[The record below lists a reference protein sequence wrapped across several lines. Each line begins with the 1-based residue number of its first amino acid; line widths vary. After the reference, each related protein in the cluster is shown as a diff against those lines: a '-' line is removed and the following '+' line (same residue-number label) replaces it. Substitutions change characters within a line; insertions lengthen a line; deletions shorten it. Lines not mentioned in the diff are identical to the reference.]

1 VNRLANLALSVGE
14 TLAYEAGRLLFGIAL
29 GRAKELLGT
38 PQPLGTRQLAL
49 NRALQK
55 KAVDGALLAGPRT
68 GKEYAKF
75 TLKKGLPS
83 DQRPRSLAVENEPH
97 SVDDFDGVIKE
108 GYGKGEKRLLYA
120 GTGIIK
126 VGGSCQ
132 LGKINVHEHDAE
144 KAGFHYDFVAE
155 GVDPHAESFEVNI
168 PNGLLKG
175 RYAFQQAFEKDR
187 YLIVRLKDNSVLVAK
202 PDIHLKP
209 PEFLKT
215 LSDSTRPV
223 SVEWKDD
230 GSLANVA
237 IHNLRAVY
245 RSHRPE
251 GEPYYDKLPAIE
263 DLRNRSPVWLARRL
277 FPGPEQEGTVLQ
289 GELHHPDGAARVGGI
304 LNALPEKSIQIQRE
318 RGPVEFYAWDIAKL
332 KGRDVSQMPYGQR
345 RELYEG
351 VIAEVRLF
359 NRHLH
364 VVPAMPE
371 GGDPVEFYRAII
383 HDPRGLPYSEG
394 VVVKYKD
401 AVHQWFKVKA
411 NDAPDVKVVRC
422 IEGSG
427 KFAGSLGAMV
437 VEGPTGVESEVG
449 SFQLTNEQRQ
459 WIWDHREV
467 LTGQIAEVR
476 AMTVTESGAI
486 RAGVFVRFHPSQS
499 EAGLLMYSES
509 VAGGEPEESRSTLYR
524 LKSAAGWRRK
534 AQEAMPARP
543 G

>member
-1 VNRLANLALSVGE
+1 MMNPLANLALSVGQ
-14 TLAYEAGRLLFGIAL
+14 TLLHEAGRLLFGIAL
-29 GRAKELLGT
+29 GRAKELLRT
-38 PQPLGTRQLAL
+38 PQQLGTRQLAL

-75 TLKKGLPS
+75 TLKKGLPT
-83 DQRPRSLAVENEPH
+83 DQRPRTMAVENEPH
-97 SVDDFDGVIKE
+97 SVDDFNGVIKE
-108 GYGKGEKRLLYA
+108 GYGKGEKRLIYS
-120 GTGIIK
+120 GTGVIK
-126 VGGSCQ
+126 VGGSRQ

-155 GVDPHAESFEVNI
+155 GVDPHTEFFEVNI
-168 PNGLLKG
+168 ANGVLKG
-175 RYAFQQAFEKDR
+175 RYAFRQAFEENH
-187 YLIVRLKDNSVLVAK
+187 YLVVRLKDDSVLVEK

-215 LSDSTRPV
+215 IRQSDRPV

-277 FPGPEQEGTVLQ
+277 FPGPEQEGTVLR

-304 LNALPEKSIQIQRE
+304 LNALPEKSIKIQQE
-318 RGPVEFYAWDIAKL
+318 RGPVEFYAWDIAKF
-332 KGRDVSQMPYGQR
+332 KGRDVNQMPYGQR
-345 RELYEG
+345 RELYEA
-351 VIAEVRLF
+351 VIEEVRLF

-364 VVPAMPE
+364 IVPAMPE

-383 HDPRGLPYSEG
+383 HDARGLPWSEG
-394 VVVKYKD
+394 VVVKYQD
-401 AVHQWFKVKA
+401 SPNQWFKVKA
-411 NDAPDVKVVRC
+411 NDTLDVRVIRC
-422 IEGSG
+422 LEGAG
-427 KFAGSLGAMV
+427 KFAASLGAMV
-437 VEGPTGVESEVG
+437 VEGPTGVQSEIG

-459 WIWDHREV
+459 WIWDHRDV

-476 AMTVTESGAI
+476 ALTVNESGAI
-486 RAGVFVRFHPSQS
+486 RAGVFVRFHPSRS
-499 EAGLLMYSES
+499 EQGLLLYSES
-509 VAGGEPEESRSTLYR
+509 LAGSTDPDESRQMMFR
-524 LKSAAGWRRK
+524 LKSSAGWRR
-534 AQEAMPARP
+534 
-543 G
+543 

>member
-1 VNRLANLALSVGE
+1 MGE
-14 TLAYEAGRLLFGIAL
+14 TLVHEAGRLLFGVAL

-75 TLKKGLPS
+75 TLKKGLPT
-83 DQRPRSLAVENEPH
+83 DQRARTLAVENAPH
-97 SVDDFDGVIKE
+97 SVDDFNGVIKE
-108 GYGKGEKRLLYA
+108 GYGKGEKRLIYS
-120 GTGIIK
+120 GTGVIK
-126 VGGSCQ
+126 VGGGSRQ
-132 LGKINVHEHDAE
+132 LGKINIHEHDAD

-155 GVDPHAESFEVNI
+155 GVDPHTESFEVSI
-168 PNGLLKG
+168 ANGVLKG
-175 RYAFQQAFEKDR
+175 RYAFRQAFEENR
-187 YLIVRLKDNSVLVAK
+187 YLVVRMKDDSVLVAK

-215 LSDSTRPV
+215 LHNSTRPV

-230 GSLANVA
+230 GALSNVA

-263 DLRNRSPVWLARRL
+263 DLGNRSAVWLARRL

-289 GELHHPDGAARVGGI
+289 GELHHADGAARVGGI
-304 LNALPEKSIQIQRE
+304 VNALPEKSIKIQQE
-318 RGPVEFYAWDIAKL
+318 RGPVEFYAWDIAKF

-351 VIAEVRLF
+351 VIAEIRLF
-359 NRHLH
+359 NRNLH
-364 VVPAMPE
+364 VVPAMPK
-371 GGDPVEFYRAII
+371 GGDPVEFYQAII
-383 HDPRGLPYSEG
+383 NDPRGLPDSEG
-394 VVVKYKD
+394 VLVKYRD
-401 AVHQWFKVKA
+401 SVDEWFKVKA
-411 NDAPDVKVVRC
+411 NDTLDVKVVHC

-427 KFAGSLGAMV
+427 KFTGSLGAMV

-449 SFQLTNEQRQ
+449 SFQLTNAQRQ
-459 WIWDHREV
+459 WIWDHRHV
-467 LTGQIAEVR
+467 LTGQVAEVR
-476 AMTVTESGAI
+476 AMNVNKSGAI
-486 RAGVFVRFHPSQS
+486 RGGVFVRFHPSRS
-499 EAGLLMYSES
+499 EQGLLLYSES
-509 VAGGEPEESRSTLYR
+509 LAGSTDAAESRPMMYR
-524 LKSAAGWRRK
+524 LKSSAGWRR
-534 AQEAMPARP
+534 
-543 G
+543 

>member
-1 VNRLANLALSVGE
+1 MNCLANLALSVGE
-14 TLAYEAGRLLFGIAL
+14 TLVHEGRRLLFGIAL
-29 GRAKELLGT
+29 GAAKQFLGT
-38 PQPLGTRQLAL
+38 PQPAGTRDLAFT
-49 NRALQK
+49 RALQK

-75 TLKKGLPS
+75 ALKKGLPT

-97 SVDDFDGVIKE
+97 SVDDFNGVIKE
-108 GYGKGEKRLLYA
+108 GYGKGEKRLVYS
-120 GTGIIK
+120 GTGVIK
-126 VGGSCQ
+126 VDGSCQ

-155 GVDPHAESFEVNI
+155 GVDPHTHSFEVNI
-168 PNGLLKG
+168 ANGVLKG
-175 RYAFQQAFEKDR
+175 RYAFRQAFEKNR
-187 YLIVRLKDNSVLVAK
+187 YLVVRMQDNSVLVEK

-215 LSDSTRPV
+215 IRQSDRPV

-263 DLRNRSPVWLARRL
+263 DVSNHSPVWLARKL
-277 FPGPEQEGTVLQ
+277 FPGPEQEGTVLR

-304 LNALPEKSIQIQRE
+304 VNALPEKAIQIQRE
-318 RGPVEFYAWDIAKL
+318 RGPVEFYAWDIAKF
-332 KGRDVSQMPYGQR
+332 KGRDVTQMPYGER
-345 RELYEG
+345 RLFYEG
-351 VIAEVRLF
+351 VIEEITLF
-359 NRHLH
+359 NRHFH

-371 GGDPVEFYRAII
+371 DGDPMKFYQAII
-383 HDPRGLPYSEG
+383 NDPRGLPFSEG
-394 VVVKYKD
+394 IVMKYRD
-401 AVHQWFKVKA
+401 AVDQWFKVKA
-411 NDAPDVKVVRC
+411 NDTLDVKVVRC
-422 IEGSG
+422 LEGTG

-437 VEGPTGVESEVG
+437 VEGPTGVESEIG
-449 SFQLTNEQRQ
+449 SFQLTNEQRR

-476 AMTVTESGAI
+476 AMKVNESGAI
-486 RAGVFVRFHPSQS
+486 RAGVFVRFHPSRS
-499 EAGLLMYSES
+499 EQGLLLYSES
-509 VAGGEPEESRSTLYR
+509 LAGSTDPDESRSMMFR
-524 LKSAAGWRRK
+524 LKSSAGWRR
-534 AQEAMPARP
+534 
-543 G
+543 

>member
-1 VNRLANLALSVGE
+1 MNRLANLALSVGE
-14 TLAYEAGRLLFGIAL
+14 TLVHEGGRLLFGVAL
-29 GRAKELLGT
+29 GRAKELLGM

-75 TLKKGLPS
+75 TLKKGLPT
-83 DQRPRSLAVENEPH
+83 DQRPRTLAVENEPH
-97 SVDDFDGVIKE
+97 SVDDFDAVIKE
-108 GYGKGEKRLLYA
+108 GYGKGEKRLIYS
-120 GTGIIK
+120 GTGVIK
-126 VGGSCQ
+126 VGGSRQ

-155 GVDPHAESFEVNI
+155 GIDPHTESFEVNI
-168 PNGLLKG
+168 PNGVLKG
-175 RYAFQQAFEKDR
+175 RYAFRQAFEQNL
-187 YLIVRLKDNSVLVAK
+187 YLVVRLKDNSVLVAK

-209 PEFLKT
+209 PEFLET
-215 LSDSTRPV
+215 IRQSDRPV

-251 GEPYYDKLPAIE
+251 GEPYFDKLPAIE

-277 FPGPEQEGTVLQ
+277 FPGPEHEGTVLR

-304 LNALPEKSIQIQRE
+304 LNALPEKSIRIQQE

-345 RELYEG
+345 REFYEG
-351 VIAEVRLF
+351 VIAEIRLF
-359 NRHLH
+359 NKYFH
-364 VVPAMPE
+364 VVPAMAE
-371 GGDPVEFYRAII
+371 GGDPVEFYRAITD
-383 HDPRGLPYSEG
+383 DPRGLPWSEG
-394 VVVKYKD
+394 VVVKYRD
-401 AVHQWFKVKA
+401 SVDLWFKVKA
-411 NDAPDVKVVRC
+411 NDALDVRVIRC
-422 IEGSG
+422 LEGAG

-449 SFQLTNEQRQ
+449 AFQLTHEQRQ
-459 WIWDHREV
+459 WIWDHRDV

-476 AMTVTESGAI
+476 ALTVNESGAI
-486 RAGVFVRFHPSQS
+486 RAGVFVRFHPSKS
-499 EAGLLMYSES
+499 EQGLLLYSES
-509 VAGGEPEESRSTLYR
+509 LAGLTDPDESRPMMGR
-524 LKSAAGWRRK
+524 LKSSTGWRW
-534 AQEAMPARP
+534 
-543 G
+543 

>member
-1 VNRLANLALSVGE
+1 MNRLANLALSVGE
-14 TLAYEAGRLLFGIAL
+14 TLAHEAGRLLFGIAL

-75 TLKKGLPS
+75 TLKKGLPT
-83 DQRPRSLAVENEPH
+83 DQRPMSLAVENEPH
-97 SVDDFDGVIKE
+97 SLDDFDGVIKK
-108 GYGKGEKRLLYA
+108 GYGKGEKRLIYS
-120 GTGIIK
+120 GVGVIK
-126 VGGSCQ
+126 VSGSCQ
-132 LGKINVHEHDAE
+132 LGKINVHEHVFE

-155 GVDPHAESFEVNI
+155 GVDPHTRSFEVNI
-168 PNGLLKG
+168 PNSLLKN
-175 RYAFQQAFEKDR
+175 RYAFRQAFDQHR
-187 YLIVRLKDNSVLVAK
+187 YLVVRLKDNSVLVAK

-215 LSDSTRPV
+215 LSNSTRPV

-251 GEPYYDKLPAIE
+251 GEPYYDKLPAME
-263 DLRNRSPVWLARRL
+263 DVSNRSPVWLARKL
-277 FPGPEQEGTVLQ
+277 FPGPEQEGTVLR

-304 LNALPEKSIQIQRE
+304 LNALPEKAIQIQRE
-318 RGPVEFYAWDIAKL
+318 RGPVEFYAWDIAKF

-345 RELYEG
+345 RELYKG
-351 VIAEVRLF
+351 VIAEIRLF

-383 HDPRGLPYSEG
+383 NDPRGLPYSEG

-401 AVHQWFKVKA
+401 AVDEWFKVKA
-411 NDAPDVKVVRC
+411 NDTLDVKVIRC
-422 IEGSG
+422 IEGTG

-437 VEGPTGVESEVG
+437 VEGPTGVKSEIG

-459 WIWDHREV
+459 WIWDHRDV

-476 AMTVTESGAI
+476 AMKVNASGAI
-486 RAGVFVRFHPSQS
+486 RAGVFVRFHPSRS

-509 VAGGEPEESRSTLYR
+509 LAGGDLAESRSTLYK
-524 LKSAAGWRRK
+524 LKSASGWRTK
-534 AQEAMPARP
+534 V
-543 G
+543 